1 MATKKKKSPEEKKD
15 IKTTVPKKKSKA
27 KSKKVDR
34 VEKPTTEEVIILEES
49 IEDEVIEVKVVD
61 KIPINSVETDSV
73 FDEKEES
80 KTDAKKIEEED
91 KEKDPTSEKD
101 SDKVEADNFDD
112 IDDDEFTEEEYDSLN
127 IWEKFV
133 KFEGDTK
140 IGVAVGIFILISNPM
155 LLNWDWVNHS
165 WFIILILAFISLRYL
180 NKQRL
185 ELEEDKPF
193 EAKFANISFIVVL
206 VLLVLRDIVITSR
219 LDDLFEIISR

>member
-1 MATKKKKSPEEKKD
+1 MATKKKKPSEEKKD
-15 IKTTVPKKKSKA
+15 VKTTVPKKKSKA
-27 KSKKVDR
+27 KSKKVDK

-49 IEDEVIEVKVVD
+49 IEDEVVEVKVVD
-61 KIPINSVETDSV
+61 EIPAESVETDSSV
-73 FDEKEES
+73 IIDEKKES
-80 KTDAKKIEEED
+80 ETE
-91 KEKDPTSEKD
+91 SEKA
-101 SDKVEADNFDD
+101 KEVDND
-112 IDDDEFTEEEYDSLN
+112 IDDDDDDDDDDDENFSEEEYDSLN

-140 IGVAVGIFILISNPM
+140 IGVAVGVFILISNPM